1 VNERPTEQQQPQQPR
16 VEQGTIAQRQE
27 MPTST
32 EGGFLPDDRMDSLRE
47 RWTDVQASFVDDP
60 QTAVQQA
67 HQLVADLVNELTQTF
82 TRERTQLE
90 TQWTGGGTADTEA
103 LRVALQRYRSFFNR
117 LLST

>member
-1 VNERPTEQQQPQQPR
+1 MNERPAEQQQTR

-27 MPTST
+27 TAAST
-32 EGGFLPDDRMDSLRE
+32 EAGFLPDDRMTSMRE
-47 RWTDVQASFVDDP
+47 RWTDLQAGFVDDP

-82 TRERTQLE
+82 TRERSELE
-90 TQWTGGGTADTEA
+90 NQWKSGGTANTED